1 MTLIDFFLFEYNGYR
16 KGGEGEDRR
25 EREEREGEKEEERE
39 SFCRFQ
45 VGVPHKGSSMEQDP
59 YILNNL

>member
-1 MTLIDFFLFEYNGYR
+1 MATER
-16 KGGEGEDRR
+16 EERGEDRRER
-25 EREEREGEKEEERE
+25 EREEREGEKEEERK

-45 VGVPHKGSSMEQDP
+45 VGAPHKGSSMEQDP